1 MTVKVTYMDGST
13 GKFGPVSGS
22 DAADRIV
29 AQLAGNP
36 NVKSAEREA

>member
-1 MTVKVTYMDGST
+1 MTVKVTYMDGSQ
-13 GKFGPVSGS
+13 GSFGPVCGS

-36 NVKSAEREA
+36 NVRSAVREA